1 LNPPK
6 SVFTKRGIYLQ
17 RAEFVRLAEN
27 LLQLK
32 EVWGGLADTSP
43 CSDQHAS
50 DEEKRECDHCTPKPP
65 PEDSDSEAEED
76 PLIRAG
82 NTNRR
87 GRKRMPAWDEDPYSR
102 VPEKRHASCFDEIS
116 SKISQACPQE
126 DIVISDEDLDIDGDE
141 TELLSYFIPSQT
153 ESYFM
158 SIHPGPTEKTSM
170 IMSYPIY

>member
-1 LNPPK
+1 VEHKHIIWWRIRAGFFSHQWFPPKLNPPK

-141 TELLSYFIPSQT
+141 PVMYKLMRKQ
-153 ESYFM
+153 
-158 SIHPGPTEKTSM
+158 KK
-170 IMSYPIY
+170 